1 VLTAAYILPGIIGHD
16 PWKTEDA
23 IGIGIVHQMLVH
35 GQWLI
40 PHLAGEPYFDDGPLY
55 YWVAALLA
63 KIASPVLAVHNGAR
77 LASGLAMAVTVAC
90 VYHTGREL
98 YDRAAGTA
106 AALVLLGSLG
116 LLVHAHET
124 LAEMGTLAAQAL
136 ALLAIAIAP
145 RHAARAAVMLGV

>member
-1 VLTAAYILPGIIGHD
+1 MRLPSAPVVLPLAPALLVLVAAAYVLPGVLAHD

-23 IGIGIVHQMLVH
+23 VGIGIVHQMLVH

-55 YWVAALLA
+55 YWLAALCA
-63 KIASPVLAVHNGAR
+63 KIASPILAVHDGAR
-77 LASGLAMAVTVAC
+77 LASALAMAASLAC

-116 LLVHAHET
+116 VLVHAHET
-124 LAEMGTLAAQAL
+124 LAEMGMLAA
-136 ALLAIAIAP
+136 
-145 RHAARAAVMLGV
+145 